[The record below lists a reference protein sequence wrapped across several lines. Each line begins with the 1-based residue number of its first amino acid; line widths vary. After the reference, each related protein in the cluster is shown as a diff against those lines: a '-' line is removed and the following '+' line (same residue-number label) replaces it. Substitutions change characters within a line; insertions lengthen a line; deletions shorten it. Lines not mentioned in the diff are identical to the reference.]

1 MKVYPP
7 RDILPFIMYCVNGK
21 PRSSLLIEST
31 DSMTRTLFHSAAL
44 LYTWYLIST
53 LAIYMVPYILCY
65 IHGTLF
71 PLLCIA
77 IYTRTLFYSAAL
89 PYTWYLISTLLHCYI
104 HYDLIP
110 LCCISIGPY
119 STLLHCYINWDLI
132 PLCCI
137 AIYARTLFHS
147 AALSYTWYL
156 ISTLVYCYIN
166 KDLIPLYYIS
176 IEPSST
182 SLHCYIN
189 WDLIPLCCI
198 AIYARS
204 LFHSAA
210 LPYTWYLISTLV
222 YSCIH

>member
-1 MKVYPP
+1 
-7 RDILPFIMYCVNGK
+7 
-21 PRSSLLIEST
+21 
-31 DSMTRTLFHSAAL
+31 
-44 LYTWYLIST
+44 
-53 LAIYMVPYILCY
+53 MVPYILCY
-65 IHGTLF
+65 IHGISF
-71 PLLCIA
+71 PLLFIA

-89 PYTWYLISTLLHCYI
+89 PYTWYLISTLRHCYI

-147 AALSYTWYL
+147 VALSYTWYL

-176 IEPSST
+176 IGPYST

-189 WDLIPLCCI
+189 WDVIPLCCI
-198 AIYARS
+198 AIYARF

-210 LPYTWYLISTLV
+210 LPYIWYLISTLV
-222 YSCIH
+222 YCCIH